1 MTVSCGLGSG
11 RLRGEIQILRSK
23 IATELLKWCS
33 RLSSEVHVLEP
44 ILPHT
49 LLQKRLA
56 LITGLGA
63 EEFVRTNLPNIA
75 RDSHDIQIGTPK
87 FADVT
92 KLLHHILLGMN
103 TMRRVSRTH
112 APSTIPIRGSG
123 QHLPSQSNHRH
134 METIALLVIL
144 HEVRRP
150 RIRQKLLQNGSV
162 SAMNG

>member
-1 MTVSCGLGSG
+1 MIVLCGLGSG
-11 RLRGEIQILRSK
+11 RLRGEVQILLRK
-23 IATELLKWCS
+23 IATEPL
-33 RLSSEVHVLEP
+33 RGEIHVLKP

-56 LITGLGA
+56 LITGFGT

-87 FADVT
+87 FADIT
-92 KLLHHILLGMN
+92 KLLHYILLGMN

-112 APSTIPIRGSG
+112 APSTIPIRRSG
-123 QHLPSQSNHRH
+123 QDLPSQSNHSD

-144 HEVRRP
+144 HKVRRP
-150 RIRQKLLQNGSV
+150 RIRQKLLQDGSV
-162 SAMNG
+162 SAMDG

>member
-1 MTVSCGLGSG
+1 MRLIIMIVLCDLGMGGDKLGGDKLGDLSSETAKAVVP
-11 RLRGEIQILRSK
+11 LRGEVQILRSK

-33 RLSSEVHVLEP
+33 HLSSEVHVLEP

-103 TMRRVSRTH
+103 TMRRVS
-112 APSTIPIRGSG
+112 
-123 QHLPSQSNHRH
+123 
-134 METIALLVIL
+134 
-144 HEVRRP
+144 
-150 RIRQKLLQNGSV
+150 
-162 SAMNG
+162 